1 MEKNRDIFVTSTR
14 LRMYGI
20 SANRETIEKNA
31 DFIKCLDTILT
42 WEEIERTRRK
52 RELFAKKSGVKN
64 LSLMASFDWNWPEKI
79 DREQILELFS
89 LHFIKENQN
98 IVLIGNN
105 GVGKSMIAKNLV
117 KTAADSGQPALFV
130 ECSKLLDE
138 MLESQKIIG
147 LEKALAKYLKPK
159 LLAIDELGYM
169 SLSQEHADL
178 LFQLIHRRTEEKS
191 TIITTN
197 IVFQDWP
204 TMFPNTSTVTAI
216 VDRLIERCEV
226 IQIIGNSYRQKRH
239 KEQTEANQA
248 RRALGKNTPKQKV

>member
-1 MEKNRDIFVTSTR
+1 METKRDIFITSTR
-14 LRMYGI
+14 LRLYGI
-20 SANRETIEKNA
+20 PANREIIEKSNEL
-31 DFIKCLDTILT
+31 INCVNSILC
-42 WEEIERTRRK
+42 WEEVERSRRK

-64 LSLMASFDWNWPEKI
+64 VSVMASFDWNWPEKI

-89 LHFIKENQN
+89 LHFIKEIQN

-117 KTAADSGQPALFV
+117 KTAADEGIPSLFV

-138 MLESQKIIG
+138 MLEAQKILG
-147 LEKALAKYLKPK
+147 LEKALAKYVKPK

-178 LFQLIHRRTEEKS
+178 LFQLIHRRAEEKS

-204 TMFPNTSTVTAI
+204 SMFPSTSTVTAI

-248 RRALGKNTPKQKV
+248 RRAIGKKALKN